1 MRRVRRL
8 SLIALALA
16 LVAGCAA
23 PVRFEYNSAPYA
35 QWHSYTWLAPRAQP
49 VRNPVVDSGIL
60 ATRVQQAVAGVLG
73 GEGYTQVPDPS
84 QADFLVTY
92 LTTLQKQ
99 ERSNPT
105 VGFSYGWWGNPWGA
119 TVVSQPSYQVQQAD
133 LIIDIIDARTNQLVW
148 RGWMTS
154 SLSQSNYSQQAVD
167 AAVKRILSKF
177 PPPPPKSKS
186 PG

>member
-1 MRRVRRL
+1 MRSARRL
-8 SLIALALA
+8 SLTVLVLA

-35 QWHSYTWLAPRAQP
+35 QWRSYTWLTPKAQP

-60 ATRVQQAVAGVLG
+60 ATRVQQAVAAVLG
-73 GEGYTQVPDPS
+73 GAGYTQVADPA

-99 ERSNPT
+99 ERSNPS

-119 TVVSQPSYQVQQAD
+119 TIVSQPNYQVQQAD
-133 LIIDIIDARTNQLVW
+133 LIIDVIDAKTNQLVW
-148 RGWMTS
+148 RGWVTN

-177 PPPPPKSKS
+177 PPPPKGSS
-186 PG
+186 